1 MVVGDKPSISP
12 TQARST
18 IPVDTRPSLENDV
31 DDGKLR
37 SILRILIEQRT
48 GAEMQSGA
56 KAMKLDDA
64 ETKEW
69 IEEHSRGQAA
79 ERMAEIEYGTMDPDY
94 DFEAASRF
102 RLRYLIEME
111 FLWGYEKGIV
121 SLAERNNCPLMW
133 SHYGG
138 QHRGMCLGYSV
149 PARSVG
155 DVQEVEYGG
164 SRFVK
169 ASEVAAMLDGDD
181 EARAMVDQSVLLRKA
196 ESWSYEQEWRLI
208 GRRGTQ
214 NSPLELEEVIFG
226 MRCKESG
233 KYIVM
238 RALEKCK
245 GRIKFHEMREERGTF
260 NLTKHELS
268 YEDERFVHF
277 PRRHLSLIE
286 GFEAVSVRDAG
297 MREE

>member
-1 MVVGDKPSISP
+1 MFDGVVADR
-12 TQARST
+12 TQAQGVLHRAVRMGQRHKHLT
-18 IPVDTRPSLENDV
+18 PTKAPFPNVILH
-31 DDGKLR
+31 DGLFAR
-37 SILRILIEQRT
+37 E
-48 GAEMQSGA
+48 AMFVA
-56 KAMKLDDA
+56 KAL
-64 ETKEW
+64 E
-69 IEEHSRGQAA
+69 
-79 ERMAEIEYGTMDPDY
+79 
-94 DFEAASRF
+94 
-102 RLRYLIEME
+102 
-111 FLWGYEKGIV
+111 
-121 SLAERNNCPLMW
+121 
-133 SHYGG
+133 
-138 QHRGMCLGYSV
+138 YSV